1 MHNFQQLANSS
12 AGMAQGTPVLDEQ
25 TGALVYI
32 VSSSPPTLALRNVPR
47 VQVMPLRSA
56 SMPSMP
62 MFPTAVEPLLMV
74 CGITF
79 PFGTVWSVTS

>member
-1 MHNFQQLANSS
+1 MHNFQQLSNSS
-12 AGMAQGTPVLDEQ
+12 AGMAQGTQVLDEQ

-32 VSSSPPTLALRNVPR
+32 VSSSPPTLALRNVP
-47 VQVMPLRSA
+47 MPLRSA

-62 MFPTAVEPLLMV
+62 VFPAAVEPLLMV

-79 PFGTVWSVTS
+79 PFDKVWSVTS